1 MYTTHTSFSILK
13 VILLGLALFFGSTI
27 QLFAQNS
34 DPTKEQTVEYI
45 NNLLKKIPREID
57 VNLGGIN
64 HMRYSLDLEEDSNAE
79 GIFTMHY
86 SNWVKGG
93 LYCTPGGNN
102 IFRTNFRFNPSLA
115 SKVTLTTSTSE
126 GGGVIVG
133 ILYLEYIRPL
143 VQKIDY
149 GLEYYTPCPSSVRTV
164 PFLFRADIP
173 GEGERLQKA
182 LLHLIE
188 ISKNM
193 PVKDLF
199 GN

>member
-1 MYTTHTSFSILK
+1 MYITRTSFSNLK

-27 QLFAQNS
+27 QLFAQNG
-34 DPTKEQTVEYI
+34 DPTKEQTLEYI
-45 NNLLKKIPREID
+45 NNLLKKIPKHID
-57 VNLGGIN
+57 VNLGGITK
-64 HMRYSLDLEEDSNAE
+64 MYVEPILKEDSNAL
-79 GIFTMHY
+79 GLFTIKY
-86 SNWVKGG
+86 SN
-93 LYCTPGGNN
+93 YGNN
-102 IFRTNFRFNPSLA
+102 EGLLPCKRDYQYFTSFIFNPSLA
-115 SKVTLTTSTSE
+115 SNVKLSTSTSE
-126 GGGVIVG
+126 GGGAIVG

-143 VQKIDY
+143 VQQIDS
-149 GLEYYTPCPSSVRTV
+149 GNYYKCPSNVSTV

-193 PVKDLF
+193 TVDDLF